1 METIVT
7 FAKENKTQLIVAG
20 ASVALSA
27 VLITVGLRAIAA
39 RHENALV
46 EETLLNAS
54 NLSTSLPTN

>member
-1 METIVT
+1 MENIVN

-46 EETLLNAS
+46 EEALLNAA
-54 NLSTSLPTN
+54 NISTSLPTN

>member
-1 METIVT
+1 METIVN

-46 EETLLNAS
+46 EEVLLNAA
-54 NLSTSLPTN
+54 NIPTSLPTN

>member
-54 NLSTSLPTN
+54 NLSTSLPAN